1 MAKGKQGFY
10 LESWKFAV
18 YLAVPIAASW
28 YYSDPKRQ
36 KESADYW
43 QYVKYPANPNVNM
56 KEQIEALAAQQ
67 KQRNAYREQM
77 KELNAQAAR
86 AQESRRLEEEQ
97 QQRRGWLSWIGL
109 GGKKNA
115 TEN

>member
-1 MAKGKQGFY
+1 MAKGKQGLY

-28 YYSDPKRQ
+28 YYSDPQRQ

-77 KELNAQAAR
+77 KELQAQAAR
-86 AQESRRLEEEQ
+86 TEQRSQEETS
-97 QQRRGWLSWIGL
+97 RRGWWSWIGF
-109 GGKKNA
+109 GRKKNA

>member
-10 LESWKFAV
+10 LEGWKFAV
-18 YLAVPIAASW
+18 YLGVPILASW
-28 YYSDPKRQ
+28 YYSDPQRQ

-67 KQRNAYREQM
+67 KQREVYREQM

-86 AQESRRLEEEQ
+86 AQEKVEQPRR
-97 QQRRGWLSWIGL
+97 WLSWLRG
-109 GGKKNA
+109 NA
-115 TEN
+115 TES